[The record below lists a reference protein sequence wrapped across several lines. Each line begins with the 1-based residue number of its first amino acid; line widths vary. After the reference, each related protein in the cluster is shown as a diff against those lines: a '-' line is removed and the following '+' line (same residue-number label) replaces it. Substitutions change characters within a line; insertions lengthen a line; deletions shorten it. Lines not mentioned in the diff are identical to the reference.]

1 MAFAEDELLKTEEE
15 QKYLVLPYS
24 MIAPYLNYGATPFT
38 GGYRDTP
45 IYPGYSGYS
54 GYPSYPSY
62 PSYPGYPVY
71 PAANK
76 YFTPSSYPSYNFYPA
91 FDSYSYGYPSAFRSF
106 GK

>member
-45 IYPGYSGYS
+45 IYPGYSGH
-54 GYPSYPSY
+54 PSY